1 MKPISVRTRGA
12 WTVAGGGTALA
23 ALQDNSDT
31 TGVVLNPATVGDG
44 FICRMA
50 ASGYPVAGD
59 LTLTV
64 RGRRVGA
71 SMSVEFGVVTGDPG
85 DGGALKTLLKDTV
98 VVPNSITTLTRVW
111 PATKQHQLR
120 DADNV
125 WFGLRVTAAGG
136 TSQLQIATLDL
147 SFSAV
152 DPVGAWNADLSAA
165 PASTLIW
172 LRMGDGRARQGM
184 QINGEW
190 FAPDGVTPI
199 ERDRSNLLED
209 VDGEREAS
217 RWVDGWGAV

>member
-12 WTVAGGGTALA
+12 WTVAGGGSALA

-44 FICRMA
+44 FICRMS
-50 ASGYPVAGD
+50 ASGYPVVGD

-71 SMSVEFGVVTGDPG
+71 SMSVEFGIVIGDPG

-98 VVPNSITTLTRVW
+98 VVPNSIATLTRTW

-136 TSQLQIATLDL
+136 TSQLQLATLDL

-152 DPVGAWNADLSAA
+152 DPVGAWNANLSAA
-165 PASTLIW
+165 PSSTLIW

-190 FAPDGVTPI
+190 FAPDGVTPL
-199 ERDRSNLLED
+199 ERDRSNLPED
-209 VDGEREAS
+209 VDGEREWH
-217 RWVDGWGAV
+217 RWVDGWGPV

>member
-1 MKPISVRTRGA
+1 
-12 WTVAGGGTALA
+12 VAGGGTALA

-31 TGVVLNPATVGDG
+31 TGVVLNPATVDDG
-44 FICRMA
+44 FICQMA
-50 ASGYPVAGD
+50 ASGYPVVGD
-59 LTLTV
+59 LTLTL

-71 SMSVEFGVVTGDPG
+71 SMSVEFGIVIGDPG

-120 DADNV
+120 DAGNV

-165 PASTLIW
+165 PSSTLIW